1 MLQILIKGGWLMIPL
16 GICSIL
22 AVAIIIE
29 KLITLKIMEKQTER
43 FTRKALKILESN
55 GNRKIDRI
63 IALCEMTP
71 SSLSRI
77 LQAGIGKIGK
87 EKEEIKEA
95 IEDAGASEIPYIEKR
110 LKILGTIVTISPLL
124 GLLGTVMGMIKAF
137 NVISAQGVGN
147 PGALA
152 GGISEALI
160 TTAVG
165 LSIAIPSLVFYNYFI
180 HRSERLTRTLE
191 KNSNNFLK
199 LLSEGGENAIPSSK
213 ISYQSQS

>member
-1 MLQILIKGGWLMIPL
+1 MFQIIIKGGWLMIPL
-16 GICSIL
+16 GLCSIL

-29 KLITLKIMEKQTER
+29 KLITLKIMEKQTEK
-43 FTRKALKILESN
+43 FTKKALKILESN
-55 GNRKIDRI
+55 DNRKIDRI
-63 IALCEMTP
+63 IALCEIAP

-77 LQAGIGKIGK
+77 LQAGIGKGK
-87 EKEEIKEA
+87 EETKEA
-95 IEDAGASEIPYIEKR
+95 VEDAGSSEIPYIEKHLR
-110 LKILGTIVTISPLL
+110 ILGTIVTISPLL

-137 NVISAQGVGN
+137 NVISIQGVGD

-165 LSIAIPSLVFYNYFI
+165 LSIAIPSLVFYNYFA
-180 HRSERLTRTLE
+180 HRSERLTHTLE
-191 KNSNNFLK
+191 KNSSNFLE
-199 LLSEGGENAIPSSK
+199 LLSEGGKNAISSSK

>member
-1 MLQILIKGGWLMIPL
+1 MFQILIKGGWLMIPL
-16 GICSIL
+16 GLCSIL

-29 KLITLKIMEKQTER
+29 KLITLRMMEKQTEK
-43 FTRKALKILESN
+43 FTKKVLKILGSN
-55 GNRKIDRI
+55 DNRKIDRI
-63 IALCEMTP
+63 IALCEMAP

-77 LQAGIGKIGK
+77 LQVGIGKIGK

-95 IEDAGASEIPYIEKR
+95 VEDAGSSEIPYIEKR
-110 LKILGTIVTISPLL
+110 LRILGTIVTVSPLL
-124 GLLGTVMGMIKAF
+124 GLLGTVMGMIRAF
-137 NVISAQGVGN
+137 NVISAQGVGD

-165 LSIAIPSLVFYNYFI
+165 LSIAIPSLVFYNYFA

-191 KNSNNFLK
+191 KNSSNFLE
-199 LLSEGGENAIPSSK
+199 LLSEGGENAISPSK
-213 ISYQSQS
+213 VSYQSQS

>member
-43 FTRKALKILESN
+43 FARKALKILESN

-63 IALCEMTP
+63 VALCEMTP

-87 EKEEIKEA
+87 EREEIKEA
-95 IEDAGASEIPYIEKR
+95 IEDAGSSEIPYIEKR

>member
-1 MLQILIKGGWLMIPL
+1 MLQMLIKGGWLMIPL

-29 KLITLKIMEKQTER
+29 KLITFKLMEKHTEKFKKR
-43 FTRKALKILESN
+43 ALKILES
-55 GNRKIDRI
+55 GNNDRKIDKI

-77 LQAGIGKIGK
+77 LEAGIRRLGE
-87 EKEEIKEA
+87 EKGEIKEA
-95 IEDAGASEIPYIEKR
+95 IEDAGSLEVPYIER
-110 LKILGTIVTISPLL
+110 HLRILGTIVTVSPLL
-124 GLLGTVMGMIKAF
+124 GLLGTIMGMIKAF
-137 NVISAQGVGN
+137 NVISIQGVGN

-165 LSIAIPSLVFYNYFI
+165 LSIAIPSLVFYNYFA
-180 HRSERLTRTLE
+180 HRAERLVRTLE
-191 KNSNNFLK
+191 RSSSDFLE
-199 LLSEGGENAIPSSK
+199 LLVKGEENAISSTK
-213 ISYQSQS
+213 ISH